1 MQSAPGICRDGRT
14 RPHCRFRHGWRAA
27 CRSCCGLRW
36 SHAGDGS
43 DLPWRYSRMTSPRVF
58 VRTLVALAITCVA
71 ASPSISD
78 DASTSPFQPH
88 VDMKTFMEHV
98 LGPAAAI
105 IWRVNGVVIDEK
117 GEHDLSPKS
126 DDDWEQI
133 VSGAATLAEAANA
146 LMIPQRVPDAAW
158 NPYVKKLADAADK
171 AYRAAE
177 AHDLKSVSEV
187 SDQLDGI
194 CAACHRHYG
203 LE

>member
-1 MQSAPGICRDGRT
+1 MIGIRHFPGAVI
-14 RPHCRFRHGWRAA
+14 AVV
-27 CRSCCGLRW
+27 
-36 SHAGDGS
+36 
-43 DLPWRYSRMTSPRVF
+43 M
-58 VRTLVALAITCVA
+58 TCVA
-71 ASPSISD
+71 ASPSASD
-78 DASTSPFQPH
+78 DAVSPFQPH

-126 DDDWEQI
+126 DDDWEQV
-133 VSGAATLAEAANA
+133 VSGAATLAEATNA
-146 LMIPQRVPDAAW
+146 LMIPQRVRDPDW
-158 NPYVKKLADAADK
+158 NPYVKKLADAANK

-177 AHDLKSVSEV
+177 AHDLKSASEV
-187 SDQLDGI
+187 SDQLDEI

>member
-1 MQSAPGICRDGRT
+1 MTGF
-14 RPHCRFRHGWRAA
+14 RFFFGM
-27 CRSCCGLRW
+27 
-36 SHAGDGS
+36 
-43 DLPWRYSRMTSPRVF
+43 MT
-58 VRTLVALAITCVA
+58 AIIITCA
-71 ASPSISD
+71 AVSPSISD
-78 DASTSPFQPH
+78 DTAAAPPFQSY

-98 LGPAAAI
+98 LSPAAAI
-105 IWRVNGVVIDEK
+105 IWKVNGVVIDAK

-133 VSGAATLAEAANA
+133 VSGAATLAEATNA
-146 LMIPQRVPDAAW
+146 LMIPQRARDPSW

-177 AHDLKSVSEV
+177 AHDLKSISEV

>member
-1 MQSAPGICRDGRT
+1 MIRLLP
-14 RPHCRFRHGWRAA
+14 RAMIA
-27 CRSCCGLRW
+27 
-36 SHAGDGS
+36 
-43 DLPWRYSRMTSPRVF
+43 V
-58 VRTLVALAITCVA
+58 VITFVA
-71 ASPSISD
+71 AAPSISD
-78 DASTSPFQPH
+78 DEAPMPPFQPH

-98 LGPAAAI
+98 LSPAAAI
-105 IWRVNGVVIDEK
+105 VWKVNATMIDAK

-126 DDDWEQI
+126 DDDWEQV
-133 VSGAATLAEAANA
+133 VSGAATLAEATNA
-146 LMIPQRVPDAAW
+146 LMIPERARDADW
-158 NPYVKKLADAADK
+158 NRYAKKLADAADK

>member
-1 MQSAPGICRDGRT
+1 VINIHFFPGTI
-14 RPHCRFRHGWRAA
+14 
-27 CRSCCGLRW
+27 
-36 SHAGDGS
+36 
-43 DLPWRYSRMTSPRVF
+43 
-58 VRTLVALAITCVA
+58 VALVMACAA
-71 ASPSISD
+71 ASPSMSD
-78 DASTSPFQPH
+78 DTTAISPFQPH

-98 LGPAAAI
+98 LSPAAAI
-105 IWRVNGVVIDEK
+105 IWKVNAVVIDDK

-133 VSGAATLAEAANA
+133 VSGAATLAEATNA
-146 LMIPQRVPDAAW
+146 LMIPQRVRDRDW
-158 NPYVKKLADAADK
+158 NLYVKKLADAANK

-177 AHDLKSVSEV
+177 THDLKSVSEV

>member
-1 MQSAPGICRDGRT
+1 MISIRLLART
-14 RPHCRFRHGWRAA
+14 II
-27 CRSCCGLRW
+27 
-36 SHAGDGS
+36 
-43 DLPWRYSRMTSPRVF
+43 
-58 VRTLVALAITCVA
+58 AIAMACVA
-71 ASPSISD
+71 ASPSMSD
-78 DASTSPFQPH
+78 DAASTSPFQPQPFQPH
-88 VDMKTFMEHV
+88 VDLKTFMEHV

-105 IWRVNGVVIDEK
+105 IWKVNGVVIDEK

-126 DDDWEQI
+126 DDDWEQV
-133 VSGAATLAEAANA
+133 VSGAATLAEATNA
-146 LMIPQRVPDAAW
+146 LMIPQRARDADW

-177 AHDLKSVSEV
+177 VHDLKSVSEV

>member
-1 MQSAPGICRDGRT
+1 
-14 RPHCRFRHGWRAA
+14 
-27 CRSCCGLRW
+27 
-36 SHAGDGS
+36 
-43 DLPWRYSRMTSPRVF
+43 MTSIRGFPGTV
-58 VRTLVALAITCVA
+58 VALVITCVA

-78 DASTSPFQPH
+78 NAAPLSPPFQAH

-105 IWRVNGVVIDEK
+105 IWKVNGLVIDEK

-133 VSGAATLAEAANA
+133 VSGAATLAEATNA
-146 LMIPQRVPDAAW
+146 LMIPQRARDRDW
-158 NPYVKKLADAADK
+158 NRYVTKLADAANK

-177 AHDLKSVSEV
+177 AHDLKSISEV

>member
-1 MQSAPGICRDGRT
+1 MIDIR
-14 RPHCRFRHGWRAA
+14 RFRRVIAA
-27 CRSCCGLRW
+27 
-36 SHAGDGS
+36 
-43 DLPWRYSRMTSPRVF
+43 
-58 VRTLVALAITCVA
+58 ALIGCAA
-71 ASPSISD
+71 ASPSLSG
-78 DASTSPFQPH
+78 DADPSPFVPHPFVAH

-98 LGPAAAI
+98 LSPAAAV
-105 IWRVNGVVIDEK
+105 IWKSNGIVIDAK

-133 VSGAATLAEAANA
+133 VSGAATLAEATNA
-146 LMIPQRVPDAAW
+146 LMIPQRALDPEW
-158 NPYVKKLADAADK
+158 NGYVKKLADAADK